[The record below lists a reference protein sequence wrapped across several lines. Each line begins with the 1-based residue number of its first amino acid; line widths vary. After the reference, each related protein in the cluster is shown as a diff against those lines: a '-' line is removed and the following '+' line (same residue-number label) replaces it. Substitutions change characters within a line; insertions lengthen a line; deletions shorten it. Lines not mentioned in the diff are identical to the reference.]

1 MKSIFRDKL
10 VIVRGGGDLATG
22 SIHKLHRSGFPVVVL
37 EIPRPSAIRRY
48 VAFSEAVYENT
59 MTIEGVTC
67 RFAGQIFQDAKADGE
82 DGSERMENAEKKISC
97 LQTAERKMKKIL
109 ADGEIPLFID
119 PEGELISYL
128 KPWAVVD
135 AIIAKKNLGTSIDM
149 APVTVALGPGFTAG
163 VDVKAVVETKRGH
176 NLGRLIYE
184 GQAVPNSGI
193 PGIIGGYGEE
203 RVNHAEAAGI
213 IYGVRKISDLVEAG
227 ETIAVIRTMDD
238 QGGSREVEVKSKIR
252 GVLRGLI
259 RDGYPVT
266 KGFKIADVEPRES
279 ERDNCFTISDK
290 ARCIAGGVAEALL
303 SEL

>member
-1 MKSIFRDKL
+1 MKPIFNDKL

-22 SIHKLHRSGFPVVVL
+22 TIHKLHRSGFPVVVL

-48 VAFSEAVYENT
+48 VSFSEAVYENS

-67 RFAGQIFQDAKADGE
+67 RFGGSVFPESAEEKAVE
-82 DGSERMENAEKKISC
+82 EREKASHMK
-97 LQTAERKMKKIL
+97 QAERKMKEIM
-109 ADGEIPLFID
+109 AVGEIPLFID
-119 PEGELISYL
+119 PEGKLISWL

-135 AIIAKKNLGTSIDM
+135 AIIAKKNLGTAMDM

-163 VDVKAVVETKRGH
+163 VDAKIVVETKRGH

-193 PGIIGGYGEE
+193 PGMIAGYGKE
-203 RVNHAEAAGI
+203 RVNHAEEAGI

-227 ETIAVIRTMDD
+227 ETIAVIRTEDD
-238 QGGSREVEVKSKIR
+238 QGNSRETEVRAKIK

-259 RDGYPVT
+259 RDGYPVI
-266 KGFKIADVEPRES
+266 KGFKIADVDPRES
-279 ERDNCFTISDK
+279 ERQNCFTISDK
-290 ARCIAGGVAEALL
+290 ARCIAGGVMEALL